1 MVRAACRLNPG
12 VLTGLDLK
20 GELIMAYTSLL
31 QIFKL
36 DEPRKWSKNG
46 REGVI
51 QTAQCALLTDE
62 GAIEQVGVLD
72 IPEALREQAK
82 KPGVYRG
89 GFALQARQY
98 GDQRGRIEAVLTS
111 LTEVPPAKPVAA
123 KA

>member
-1 MVRAACRLNPG
+1 
-12 VLTGLDLK
+12 
-20 GELIMAYTSLL
+20 MAYTSLL

-36 DEPRKWSKNG
+36 DEPRTWEKNG
-46 REGVI
+46 RKGTI

-98 GDQRGRIEAVLTS
+98 GDNRGRIEAVLTS
-111 LTEVPPAKPVAA
+111 LTEMQQRAAASPAPKGAQ
-123 KA
+123 